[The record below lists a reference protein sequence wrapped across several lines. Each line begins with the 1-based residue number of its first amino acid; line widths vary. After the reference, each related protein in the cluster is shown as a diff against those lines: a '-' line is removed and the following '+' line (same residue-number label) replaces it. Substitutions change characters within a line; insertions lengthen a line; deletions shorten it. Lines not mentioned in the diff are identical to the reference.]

1 MNRFEAALAGN
12 KTLIID
18 GGLATQLEAQGHDI
32 GTSLWSAALLLNDP
46 QAIVDAH
53 RAFLEAG
60 AECIISASYQASR
73 PGLMSLGLSSEE
85 SDQLIVESVNLAI
98 RARAEYLEAHPD
110 RDFTPLVAA
119 SIGPYGAALHDG
131 SEYKGNY
138 GVSAEILQKF
148 HTQRMRLLDGSGA
161 DVLACETIPGHDEA
175 RVLGELLEAVKTPAW
190 LSFSCRDDRL
200 INDGTPLREVA
211 AMFAEHPRILAL
223 GINCTSPELISPLI
237 TEIRAVAPDK
247 AIIVYPNS
255 GETYEVKTNTWLGT
269 VSPVECEAAAA
280 EWLGAGA
287 SLIGGCCRMG
297 PQHIAA
303 IRDALG

>member
-1 MNRFEAALAGN
+1 M
-12 KTLIID
+12 
-18 GGLATQLEAQGHDI
+18 ATQLEAQGHDI

-46 QAIVDAH
+46 QAIVDVH

-73 PGLMSLGLSSEE
+73 PGLMSLGLTAEE

-110 RDFTPLVAA
+110 MEFTPLVAA
-119 SIGPYGAALHDG
+119 SIGPYGAVLHDG
-131 SEYKGNY
+131 SEYSGNY
-138 GVSAEILQKF
+138 GVSAETLQKF
-148 HTQRMRLLDGSGA
+148 HAQRMRLLDGSGA
-161 DVLACETIPGHDEA
+161 DVLACETIPDHDEA
-175 RVLGELLEAVKTPAW
+175 RVLGKLLEAAKTPAW

-223 GINCTSPELISPLI
+223 GINCTSPELITPLI
-237 TEIRAVAPDK
+237 AEIRAVAPDK

-255 GETYEVKTNTWLGT
+255 GESFDVKTNTWHGT
-269 VSPVECEAAAA
+269 VSPVECAAAA
-280 EWLGAGA
+280 AQWLGAGT

-303 IRDALG
+303 IRDALGVKRSSLV